1 MGKNYLKSEESNRSI
16 LKIFSILL
24 SLLFF
29 VFGIISIV
37 HPDSTIKILNI
48 PAGDS
53 IKWFALSIIIFL
65 FPFFKEISFNGSS
78 VKLIDEIRE
87 TKKSMDVIVQ
97 QISNQKT
104 KSREEL
110 IKAYR
115 RYLNLLEEDE
125 RRFQVLKLTEIY
137 FEEMNANVI
146 KVKKALIKQGFE
158 IKDETDEIN
167 LELIKALE
175 KFQIKQGL
183 VGDGIFGYWTYDK
196 LRAYF
201 DEN

>member
-1 MGKNYLKSEESNRSI
+1 MKNNYLKTEKSNRSV
-16 LKIFSILL
+16 LKIVSVIL

-29 VFGIISIV
+29 IFGVISII
-37 HPDSTIKILNI
+37 HTDSNLKILTI

-53 IKWFALSIIIFL
+53 IKWFAMSIVVFL
-65 FPFFKEISFNGSS
+65 FPFFKEISFNGNS

-97 QISNQKT
+97 NISNQKT

-110 IKAYR
+110 INAYR
-115 RYLNLLEEDE
+115 RYLSLLEEDE
-125 RRFQVLKLTEIY
+125 RRFQVLKLTSIY
-137 FEEMNANVI
+137 FEEMNVSVI
-146 KVKKALIKQGFE
+146 KVKKALKKQDFKITHETNE
-158 IKDETDEIN
+158 ID

-183 VGDGIFGYWTYDK
+183 TGDGIFGYWTYEK
-196 LRAYF
+196 LRVYF
-201 DEN
+201 DDL

>member
-1 MGKNYLKSEESNRSI
+1 MGKNYLKSEDSNRSV
-16 LKIFSILL
+16 LKVFSVIL

-29 VFGIISIV
+29 VFGIISII
-37 HPDSTIKILNI
+37 HPDSTLKILSI

-53 IKWFALSIIIFL
+53 IKWFALPIIIFL
-65 FPFFKEISFNGSS
+65 FPFFKEISFNGSR

-87 TKKSMDVIVQ
+87 TKKSMYVIVQ

-115 RYLNLLEEDE
+115 RYLALLEDDE
-125 RRFQVLKLTEIY
+125 RRFQVLKLTKIY
-137 FEEMNANVI
+137 FEEMNASVI
-146 KVKKALIKQGFE
+146 KVKKALKQQGFKISDKSE
-158 IKDETDEIN
+158 EIN

-175 KFQIKQGL
+175 QFQIKQGL

-196 LRAYF
+196 LRVYF
-201 DEN
+201 EDN